1 MTTASLFRAAPF
13 SFAASAGTNS
23 AYLAFAPTNVA
34 GSRGIHQRSS
44 AEVKNMLKWALIFLI
59 ISVVAGLFGF
69 TGISAAAGGV
79 ARILFFIAIVI
90 FLIFVVLAMLGIGAV
105 T

>member
-1 MTTASLFRAAPF
+1 MGQPH
-13 SFAASAGTNS
+13 AGTFHPKR
-23 AYLAFAPTNVA
+23 ALLHRMPPAPYAVSLNA
-34 GSRGIHQRSS
+34 SS
-44 AEVKNMLKWALIFLI
+44 TEVKTMLKWALIFLV

-69 TGISAAAGGV
+69 TGISAAAGGI